1 MRCARQGMPQLET
14 LYHELGHA
22 LNSVLSRTQ
31 YQHASGEWWQIS
43 DINGGVL
50 TKFLSYRLF

>member
-1 MRCARQGMPQLET
+1 MPQLET